1 MKIRK
6 STIIVHVIAWS
17 IALFWVLPFLGVF
30 MAAIRPFKEIVYG
43 WWRFEEFNP
52 SLNFFAAALNNP
64 SYPMSRGIINSF
76 LIAVPSTIIPLL
88 VASLTAYGFTRFSF
102 PLKDYLFIA
111 IVFLMSVPQQMMV
124 IPLFSIMKDLGLLNT
139 HLGLILIHS
148 SWGLAWIIFFMK
160 NYFSILP
167 VDVEEAAMVDGASY
181 FKIFYK
187 IVLPMAVPAL
197 ISAAVLQFTWVWND
211 FFFALMFLYDPHK
224 MVATQCLSNMKGEL
238 HFDWQ
243 LLSAGSIIVM
253 IVPVLIYALLQ
264 KYYIRGM
271 IGWVR
276 KG

>member
-1 MKIRK
+1 MRIRK
-6 STIIVHVIAWS
+6 STVVIHIIAWS
-17 IALFWVLPFLGVF
+17 IALLWVLPFLGVF
-30 MAAIRPFKEIVYG
+30 MAAIRPFREIVYG

-52 SLNFFAAALNNP
+52 SLRFFADALNDP
-64 SYPMSRGIINSF
+64 SFPMSGGIINSF
-76 LIAVPSTIIPLL
+76 IIAIPSTIIPLL
-88 VASLTAYGFTRFSF
+88 IASLTAYGFARFSF
-102 PLKDYLFIA
+102 PLRDYLFVT
-111 IVFLMSVPQQMMV
+111 IVFLMAVPQQMMV
-124 IPLFSIMKDLGLLNT
+124 IPLFFIMKDLGLLNT
-139 HLGLILIHS
+139 YLGLILIHS
-148 SWGLAWIIFFMK
+148 SWGLAWTIFFMK

-167 VDVEEAAMVDGASY
+167 VDVEEAARVDGASY

-187 IVLPMAVPAL
+187 IVLPMAIPAL

-211 FFFALMFLYDPHK
+211 FFFALLFLYDPSK
-224 MVATQCLSNMKGEL
+224 MVATQRLAMLKGEL

-253 IVPVLIYALLQ
+253 IVPVLIYAFLQ